1 MEVTTN
7 ASAERTRGAIGRLT
21 ELPAAVRVVQEALEA
36 TEDPLCT
43 NEQLQEILSQD
54 PGATAD
60 LLRLANSPFFGVS
73 NLIRTLAM
81 AVTVVGHARLVTL
94 LRHLMATKLM
104 GSLPAHTEVARECR
118 SVALAA
124 GVVCHQIAEQAYASN
139 PDEFMIAGLL
149 HNVGELALLS
159 ETPEEYQKVRELS
172 AEMHLRMAEI
182 AVLGV
187 DQFQV
192 SRWLLEAWSFPPNYI
207 EAAGYWSTPG
217 HSDVSTPSYL
227 IVGIVSIGA
236 QLARAWFE
244 GLDEQA
250 AISLVSASA
259 FSRTRIQLEA
269 LIGNY
274 QGIEERVERLER
286 SL

>member
-1 MEVTTN
+1 MQVTTS
-7 ASAERTRGAIGRLT
+7 ASAERTRQAIARLT
-21 ELPAAVRVVQEALEA
+21 ELPASVRVVQEALEA
-36 TEDPLCT
+36 SEDALCT
-43 NEQLQEILSQD
+43 NEQLQGILEQD

-73 NLIRTLAM
+73 NLIKTLAM
-81 AVTVVGHARLVTL
+81 AVTVVGRTRLITL
-94 LRHLMATKLM
+94 LRHLIATKLIEA
-104 GSLPAHTEVARECR
+104 LPAHSEAAKECR
-118 SVALAA
+118 TIALTA
-124 GVVCHQIAEQAYASN
+124 GVVCHRVAEQTLARD
-139 PDEFMIAGLL
+139 PDAFMVAGLL

-159 ETPEEYQKVRELS
+159 ELPGEYQTVRELS

-192 SRWLLEAWSFPPNYI
+192 SRWLLEAWLFPPVYV
-207 EAAGYWSTPG
+207 EAAGYWNAPG
-217 HSDVSTPSYL
+217 HSNVSPASYMV
-227 IVGIVSIGA
+227 VGIVSIGA
-236 QLARAWFE
+236 QLARAWIE

-250 AISLVSASA
+250 AIRRVSTSA
-259 FSRTRIQLEA
+259 FSRTRIQPDT

-274 QGIEERVERLER
+274 QGIDEGVEKLEL